1 MPRDFQRTH
10 RVASVLR
17 EIVAELIVFEVKD
30 PRVAGVTVTDAEVT
44 ADLREARVYV
54 YVPGDE
60 RRQKQ
65 ALRGLKSAAG
75 FMRKALGERMRMR
88 ATPTIEFRFDG
99 SLDYG
104 ERIDRKLAELGLGE
118 GAEPGADE

>member
-1 MPRDFQRTH
+1 MPREFQRAH

-17 EIVAELIVFEVKD
+17 EVVAELITFEVKD

-44 ADLREARVYV
+44 GDLREARVYI
-54 YVPGDE
+54 YVQGDE

-75 FMRKALGERMRMR
+75 FMRKTLGQRMRMR

-104 ERIDRKLAELGLGE
+104 ERIDRKLSELGLGE
-118 GAEPGADE
+118 DAEPAADE